1 MVFVGRLFS
10 AALRLPTTPNFMKN
24 LILFFPLVLASCYT
38 ESQCSKMFPPTTKT
52 ETITNVIQRD
62 SVIQGATIT
71 HTITNRDTIF
81 MQTNR
86 VFVKQDT
93 SGRAELRY
101 WMDEAG
107 RLNMECTAKDAAIK
121 WVERH
126 VATNTTETRRELD
139 NIWWKV
145 VAVIAA
151 VFLGFFLFD
160 RFKSKL

>member
-1 MVFVGRLFS
+1 
-10 AALRLPTTPNFMKN
+10 MKN
-24 LILFFPLVLASCYT
+24 LLIFLPLVLAGCYT

-62 SVIQGATIT
+62 SVIQGGTIT

-126 VATNTTETRRELD
+126 VATNTTETRREDSSSTWL
-139 NIWWKV
+139 IITCV
-145 VAVIAA
+145 VAAA
-151 VFLGFFLFD
+151 LVLFIYFL
-160 RFKSKL
+160 SKRK

>member
-1 MVFVGRLFS
+1 
-10 AALRLPTTPNFMKN
+10 
-24 LILFFPLVLASCYT
+24 
-38 ESQCSKMFPPTTKT
+38 MFPPTTKT

-107 RLNMECTAKDAAIK
+107 RLNMECTAKDAVIK

-126 VATNTTETRRELD
+126 VAKTTTETRRELD

>member
-1 MVFVGRLFS
+1 
-10 AALRLPTTPNFMKN
+10 MKN
-24 LILFFPLVLASCYT
+24 LILFLPLVLAGCYT

-126 VATNTTETRRELD
+126 VATNTTETRRQLD

-145 VAVIAA
+145 LAIIAG

-160 RFKSKL
+160 RFNKGKA

>member
-1 MVFVGRLFS
+1 
-10 AALRLPTTPNFMKN
+10 MKN
-24 LILFFPLVLASCYT
+24 LLIFLPLVLASCYT

-71 HTITNRDTIF
+71 HTLTQKDTIF

-160 RFKSKL
+160 RFNKAKL

>member
-1 MVFVGRLFS
+1 
-10 AALRLPTTPNFMKN
+10 MKN
-24 LILFFPLVLASCYT
+24 LLLFLPLLASCYT

-151 VFLGFFLFD
+151 VFLGFFLFE
-160 RFKSKL
+160 RFNKSKL

>member
-1 MVFVGRLFS
+1 
-10 AALRLPTTPNFMKN
+10 MKN

>member
-1 MVFVGRLFS
+1 
-10 AALRLPTTPNFMKN
+10 MKN
-24 LILFFPLVLASCYT
+24 LIIFLPLLASCYT

-52 ETITNVIQRD
+52 ETITNLIQRD

-71 HTITNRDTIF
+71 HTLTSKDTIF

-126 VATNTTETRRELD
+126 VATNTTETRREGGFSTWL
-139 NIWWKV
+139 IITYV
-145 VAVIAA
+145 VAAA
-151 VFLGFFLFD
+151 LVLLLYFLFK
-160 RFKSKL
+160 RK

>member
-1 MVFVGRLFS
+1 
-10 AALRLPTTPNFMKN
+10 
-24 LILFFPLVLASCYT
+24 
-38 ESQCSKMFPPTTKT
+38 
-52 ETITNVIQRD
+52 
-62 SVIQGATIT
+62 
-71 HTITNRDTIF
+71 

-126 VATNTTETRRELD
+126 VATNTTETRREDD

-160 RFKSKL
+160 RFNIGRF

>member
-1 MVFVGRLFS
+1 
-10 AALRLPTTPNFMKN
+10 MKH
-24 LILFFPLVLASCYT
+24 LILLLPLLASCYT
-38 ESQCSKMFPPTTKT
+38 ENQCSKLFPPTTTT

-126 VATNTTETRRELD
+126 VATNTTETRREMD

-145 VAVIAA
+145 LAVIAG
-151 VFLGFFLFD
+151 VFLGVFLFD
-160 RFKSKL
+160 RFKKRKT

>member
-1 MVFVGRLFS
+1 
-10 AALRLPTTPNFMKN
+10 MKN
-24 LILFFPLVLASCYT
+24 LILFLPLLASCYT

-101 WMDEAG
+101 WMDVAG

-126 VATNTTETRRELD
+126 VATNTTETRREGGFPTYL
-139 NIWWKV
+139 IITCV
-145 VAVIAA
+145 VAAA
-151 VFLGFFLFD
+151 LVLFIYFLLK
-160 RFKSKL
+160 RK

>member
-1 MVFVGRLFS
+1 
-10 AALRLPTTPNFMKN
+10 MKN
-24 LILFFPLVLASCYT
+24 LLIFLPLVLASCYT

-126 VATNTTETRRELD
+126 VATNTTETRREYDSPTWL
-139 NIWWKV
+139 IIRYV
-145 VAVIAA
+145 VAAA
-151 VFLGFFLFD
+151 FVLFIYFLLK
-160 RFKSKL
+160 RK

>member
-1 MVFVGRLFS
+1 
-10 AALRLPTTPNFMKN
+10 MKN
-24 LILFFPLVLASCYT
+24 LILFLPLVLAGCYT

-71 HTITNRDTIF
+71 HTITQKDTIF

-101 WMDEAG
+101 WTDEAG

-139 NIWWKV
+139 NTWWKV
-145 VAVIAA
+145 LAVIAA
-151 VFLGFFLFD
+151 VFLGLFLFD
-160 RFKSKL
+160 RFNKGKS

>member
-1 MVFVGRLFS
+1 
-10 AALRLPTTPNFMKN
+10 MKN
-24 LILFFPLVLASCYT
+24 LILFLPFVLAGCYT

>member
-1 MVFVGRLFS
+1 
-10 AALRLPTTPNFMKN
+10 MKN
-24 LILFFPLVLASCYT
+24 LILFLPLVLAGCYT

-52 ETITNVIQRD
+52 ETITNVIHRD
-62 SVIQGATIT
+62 SVIQGASIT

-126 VATNTTETRRELD
+126 VATNTTETRREDGFPTWL
-139 NIWWKV
+139 IITCV
-145 VAVIAA
+145 VAAA
-151 VFLGFFLFD
+151 LVLFFYFL
-160 RFKSKL
+160 SKRK